1 MLQRGVLHC
10 NVLRC
15 VAKWF
20 AALQRCARVAPC
32 CSAALQHVAPR
43 CNMSHRVATCCAA
56 FRRGVP
62 RQAGL
67 SRESRLLH
75 DGAAPTDVRGSALA
89 SSGGADICNWE
100 QAQSRPS
107 RGSRVLK
114 GYSRV
119 LSHSQGTLV
128 TVRSY
133 PSRGDDRSAG
143 GLSRGATTARPRAW
157 RALPRRRPLHMPA
170 LRCAVCLAWR
180 RRSVSPCGG
189 VAPERRGRRA
199 LRRAPVRGRG
209 RSHCAV
215 PYSRA
220 HGTAPPRMRC
230 AHVAARCTT

>member
-1 MLQRGVLHC
+1 MDRRLGRCGRARAVSA
-10 NVLRC
+10 VWVPVTELRC
-15 VAKWF
+15 V
-20 AALQRCARVAPC
+20 LQHSARC
-32 CSAALQHVAPR
+32 CSMACCIATCSAVLQGGLLRCNIVRVSHRVVALR

-157 RALPRRRPLHMPA
+157 RALRGAGRCTC
-170 LRCAVCLAWR
+170 LRCAALPA
-180 RRSVSPCGG
+180 SHGG
-189 VAPERRGRRA
+189 DGVLVRA
-199 LRRAPVRGRG
+199 
-209 RSHCAV
+209 AV
-215 PYSRA
+215 
-220 HGTAPPRMRC
+220 
-230 AHVAARCTT
+230 